1 MYFNKFPKIIYSL
14 DEGVSGQLIP
24 DLLRRIKI
32 NDNIKRDYVY
42 YDLYDVLDGE
52 RPEMVADRFYG
63 DPQLFWLILHINDII
78 DPRFDWPLSNEDLM
92 EYVIGKYGLPFIY
105 HTHHYV
111 NPQGKIV
118 NSYKVLS
125 QQNKPVL
132 PIVYEDSGTF
142 QNILFHQSP
151 PVILDKVTNYEYEL
165 DINEQK
171 RKIKVL
177 KRELVSEIENLFD
190 RLVNT

>member
-1 MYFNKFPKIIYSL
+1 M
-14 DEGVSGQLIP
+14 
-24 DLLRRIKI
+24 
-32 NDNIKRDYVY
+32 
-42 YDLYDVLDGE
+42 YDVLDGE

-92 EYVIGKYGLPFIY
+92 EYVIGKYRLPFIY

-111 NPQGKIV
+111 NPHGKIV
-118 NSYKVLS
+118 NSYKVLA